1 LFQIRL
7 SSIHGLI
14 RNTFPLFG
22 WRPEGKG
29 YDLMMITMTNDY
41 LIKRMFLSVNY
52 FVRAISKKAR
62 KGKGLVIIEDETQ
75 KVK

>member
-1 LFQIRL
+1 
-7 SSIHGLI
+7 
-14 RNTFPLFG
+14 
-22 WRPEGKG
+22 
-29 YDLMMITMTNDY
+29 MMITMTNDY